1 MESVS
6 YSRNCHWVGATMKVE
21 LEEQRWN
28 AVLGRDERQDGRFVY
43 GVASTGIYCRPSCP
57 SRRPVRSRVSF
68 FETPTEAERAGYRAC
83 RRCEPQ
89 HDRRRAV
96 RQVEHAREYID
107 QHPDEL
113 VTLERLGQ
121 IAQMSPY
128 HLQRTF
134 KRVIGVS
141 PKTYASAQRLDRMK
155 AGLRGGN
162 TVSRATYDAGYES
175 GSRAYAHAKA
185 GLGMTPGAYRN
196 GGRGLRIEYAL
207 VPTAVGC
214 LLVAATER
222 GVCAAMLGD
231 DAAQLEGAL
240 RQEFP
245 AARLERNDAGLQRYT
260 AAVASRVMGR
270 EEGSVRLHVQGTPF
284 QWQVWE
290 ALRRIPAG
298 ETRTYQQIAR
308 ELGRPNAARAV
319 ARACASN
326 RVALVIPCHRV
337 VRESGE
343 LGGYRWG
350 IERKK
355 HVLEQ
360 EQLQRDGRSDSTMTA
375 S

>member
-1 MESVS
+1 
-6 YSRNCHWVGATMKVE
+6 MKVE

-28 AVLGRDERQDGRFVY
+28 AVLGRDERQDGQFVY
-43 GVASTGIYCRPSCP
+43 GVASTRIYCRPSCP

-260 AAVASRVMGR
+260 AAVVSRVMGR

>member
-1 MESVS
+1 
-6 YSRNCHWVGATMKVE
+6 
-21 LEEQRWN
+21 
-28 AVLGRDERQDGRFVY
+28 
-43 GVASTGIYCRPSCP
+43 
-57 SRRPVRSRVSF
+57 
-68 FETPTEAERAGYRAC
+68 
-83 RRCEPQ
+83 
-89 HDRRRAV
+89 
-96 RQVEHAREYID
+96 
-107 QHPDEL
+107 
-113 VTLERLGQ
+113 
-121 IAQMSPY
+121 
-128 HLQRTF
+128 
-134 KRVIGVS
+134 
-141 PKTYASAQRLDRMK
+141 
-155 AGLRGGN
+155 
-162 TVSRATYDAGYES
+162 
-175 GSRAYAHAKA
+175 
-185 GLGMTPGAYRN
+185 MTPGAYRN